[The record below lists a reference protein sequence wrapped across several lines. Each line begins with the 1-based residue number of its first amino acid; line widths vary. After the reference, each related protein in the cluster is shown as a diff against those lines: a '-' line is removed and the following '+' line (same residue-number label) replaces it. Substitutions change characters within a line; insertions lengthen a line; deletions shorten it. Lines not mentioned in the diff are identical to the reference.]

1 MKAILAVNQN
11 NIIGDNNDLLW
22 WIPED
27 MLWFKEKT
35 LGKTVLMGRKT
46 FQSLKMPEGLPNR
59 TNYVMTSDQN
69 FKSPTGAVKTV
80 RNWEDALWLSS
91 RLDLVVIGGATLYNF
106 SLQENLF
113 SEIYVTQVIQEQ
125 PATRGVSIST
135 PLFQIAMGR
144 HPDSDW
150 EVIVDERGWQ
160 QSVRGNVFRFV
171 TLRKKVDND

>member
-46 FQSLKMPEGLPNR
+46 FESLKMPEGLPNR
-59 TNYVMTSDQN
+59 TNYVLTSNTN
-69 FKSPTGAVKTV
+69 FKSPAGTVKTV
-80 RNWEDALWLSS
+80 RDWADVLWISS
-91 RLDLVVIGGATLYNF
+91 RLDIVIIGGATLYNF
-106 SLQENLF
+106 GLQENLF
-113 SEIYVTQVIQEQ
+113 SEIYVTQVFQEQ
-125 PATRGVSIST
+125 PATQGVSINT
-135 PLFQIAMGR
+135 PLFQIAMGYN
-144 HPDSDW
+144 PNPDW

-171 TLRKKVDND
+171 TLKKKVDHD